1 MTTTTDNDESG
12 MVVVVIAKLD
22 AVHNTETKE
31 RFGVTGF
38 PTLLYFADEKVYKYQ
53 GPRTVQALKEFVLEG
68 YTCPSREPRFLR
80 RPVTS
85 RNNGKSVSPIRG
97 TESKFENAG

>member
-53 GPRTVQALKEFVLEG
+53 PRTVQALKEFVLEG

-80 RPVTS
+80 RQVTS

>member
-1 MTTTTDNDESG
+1 MVIANPSVPNGKNSPTSWRMTTTTDNDESG
-12 MVVVVIAKLD
+12 MVVVIAKLD

-68 YTCPSREPRFLR
+68 
-80 RPVTS
+80 
-85 RNNGKSVSPIRG
+85 
-97 TESKFENAG
+97 

>member
-1 MTTTTDNDESG
+1 M
-12 MVVVVIAKLD
+12 VVVIAKLD

-53 GPRTVQALKEFVLEG
+53 GPRTVKALKEFVLEG
-68 YTCPSREPRFLR
+68 
-80 RPVTS
+80 
-85 RNNGKSVSPIRG
+85 
-97 TESKFENAG
+97 